1 MNKETLQL
9 TLNINNKNYTV
20 FSDLHIFHNNIFDYE
35 QVSRQKINDV
45 LGIKEFSWYEFS
57 KRFIDN
63 INNNYPIINLWDF
76 LFHLWEEKLA
86 NNKDTI
92 QLWEKLSNK
101 MIVIL
106 WNHDLNKNHKLNSI
120 EYNIDWDIFSRPNA
134 SIFQL
139 FNIKVF
145 HVLEDKNTIFIFT
158 HYPIWY
164 FDIEHNDR
172 FPFFEK
178 LDKFIQEKYIN
189 NNNNKKIV
197 NIHGHTHSVRF
208 DWLENISY
216 VNVCIDSLVKNTE
229 PENWKTIVNFWNWVD
244 AKDVL
249 NSLEE
254 NKHNF
259 L

>member
-1 MNKETLQL
+1 MFVKYTMNKETLQL

-20 FSDLHIFHNNIFDYE
+20 FSDLHVFHNNIFDYE

-76 LFHLWEEKLA
+76 LFHLWEEKLS

-106 WNHDLNKNHKLNSI
+106 WNHDLNKNYKLNSI
-120 EYNIDWDIFSRPNA
+120 EYNIDWDIVSKPNA

-139 FNIKVF
+139 FNVKVF
-145 HVLEDKNTIFIFT
+145 HVLEYKNTIFIFT

-164 FDIEHNDR
+164 FDIEHNDK

-178 LDKFIQEKYIN
+178 LDKFIQEIYIN
-189 NNNNKKIV
+189 NSNKKIL

-208 DWLENISY
+208 DWLENIGY
-216 VNVCIDSLVKNTE
+216 INVCIDSLVKNIE

-249 NSLEE
+249 NFF
-254 NKHNF
+254 KKK
-259 L
+259 